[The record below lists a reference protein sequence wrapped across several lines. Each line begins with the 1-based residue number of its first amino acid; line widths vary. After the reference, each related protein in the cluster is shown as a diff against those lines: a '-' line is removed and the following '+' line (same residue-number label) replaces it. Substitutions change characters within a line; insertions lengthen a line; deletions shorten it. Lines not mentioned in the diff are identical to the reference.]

1 LIDIHA
7 FFRLVICYIAGMAE
21 ISYRV
26 IPGAAGGFDVQM
38 GKPDGPSK
46 TATGFGSEHEADAW
60 IIQTKRMKRDAAP
73 WTPLAPRKSGATGV
87 PQRATAVPLVAG
99 EDSQDHSASK
109 L

>member
-7 FFRLVICYIAGMAE
+7 FFRQVIWYIIGMVE

-38 GKPDGPSK
+38 GKPNGPSK

-73 WTPLAPRKSGATGV
+73 WTPLAPRKSGATAV
-87 PQRATAVPLVAG
+87 PQRVTAVPLGVG
-99 EDSQDHSASK
+99 DESLDRSASK
-109 L
+109 P

>member
-1 LIDIHA
+1 M
-7 FFRLVICYIAGMAE
+7 VE

-73 WTPLAPRKSGATGV
+73 WTPLAPRKSGGTGA
-87 PQRATAVPLVAG
+87 PRGGAAG
-99 EDSQDHSASK
+99 PRGAGAE
-109 L
+109 